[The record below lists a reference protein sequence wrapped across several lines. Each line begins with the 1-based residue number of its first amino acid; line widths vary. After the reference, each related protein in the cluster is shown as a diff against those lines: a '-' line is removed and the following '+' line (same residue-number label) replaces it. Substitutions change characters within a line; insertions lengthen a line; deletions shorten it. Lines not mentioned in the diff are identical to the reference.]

1 MRSSIGVNQHGRV
14 QDGTFFLL
22 AARGRDALLRHYEIE
37 CELADR
43 LRAAAPAERKELYR
57 RVYDELFSRVPDHP
71 QNTRKYDPA
80 LQAARTARQL
90 RFLDRF
96 LKPDS
101 VYLEVGP
108 GDCHLARTIALRVGR
123 VYAVDV
129 SELIAGTD
137 DPPAN
142 FRLIVSDGVTIDVP
156 PGSVHVAYSNQLM
169 EHLHPDDASEQLG
182 EIYRALAPGGVYVCV
197 TPHRYSGPHD
207 ISQYFDAEARGFHL
221 KEYSYRELRDLFR
234 AAGFVA
240 DESLGGV
247 QRALPTLT
255 GMAGSGSRE
264 HTRPLAGPHQ
274 KNIGPITPGSDGLRH
289 RDHHRPE
296 GKRMTRPSRGSV
308 LASFRTGESDREL
321 YES

>member
-1 MRSSIGVNQHGRV
+1 MAASKTAPFSSPS
-14 QDGTFFLL
+14 
-22 AARGRDALLRHYEIE
+22 ARGRDALLRHYAIE

-57 RVYDELFSRVPDHP
+57 RVYDELFSRVSDHP
-71 QNTRKYDPA
+71 QNARKHDPT

-234 AAGFVA
+234 AAGFVRTSPWGGCKGRFLRLPEWLVLGV
-240 DESLGGV
+240 ESILG
-247 QRALPTLT
+247 RLPARIRRTLARSRPVRTVFGTVTIT
-255 GMAGSGSRE
+255 GRKGNA
-264 HTRPLAGPHQ
+264 
-274 KNIGPITPGSDGLRH
+274 
-289 RDHHRPE
+289 
-296 GKRMTRPSRGSV
+296 
-308 LASFRTGESDREL
+308 
-321 YES
+321 